1 MLQSCFQR
9 AYLGFVAF
17 LTLFLLFFLCP
28 VLSLLKKFQ
37 RSISRGTCL
46 FCLSLSAMK
55 NALTKKEK
63 KAKRNPTKPST
74 KEATKKRNQIIS
86 RKGREIIVQ
95 PRVLAAKMCENESW
109 RKGSERVRANILSA
123 RTFSAAR
130 ETFAQKHTEKVSDTH
145 ILFGRVSK
153 LLHVTAMI
161 YTLWYLGFKLPEL
174 KFLK

>member
-63 KAKRNPTKPST
+63 KQRGTQKSHRQ
-74 KEATKKRNQIIS
+74 KKLQKKHNQIIS

-109 RKGSERVRANILSA
+109 RKGSERVRSEHSFRPNIFGSQ
-123 RTFSAAR
+123 RNVCTETYGKGFRHSYTFWRS
-130 ETFAQKHTEKVSDTH
+130 
-145 ILFGRVSK
+145 I
-153 LLHVTAMI
+153 
-161 YTLWYLGFKLPEL
+161 
-174 KFLK
+174 

>member
-1 MLQSCFQR
+1 MALLQSYFQR

-63 KAKRNPTKPST
+63 KQRGTQQSHRQ
-74 KEATKKRNQIIS
+74 KKLQKKHNQIIS

-130 ETFAQKHTEKVSDTH
+130 ETFAQLTYGKGFRHS
-145 ILFGRVSK
+145 
-153 LLHVTAMI
+153 
-161 YTLWYLGFKLPEL
+161 YTFWRSI
-174 KFLK
+174 

>member
-17 LTLFLLFFLCP
+17 LTLFLLFFRCP

-37 RSISRGTCL
+37 RSISQGPCL

-63 KAKRNPTKPST
+63 KQRGTQQSDRQ
-74 KEATKKRNQIIS
+74 KKLKKHDQIIS

-109 RKGSERVRANILSA
+109 PKRVRKSPSEHSFRPNIFGGQRNDCTETYEKGFRHSC
-123 RTFSAAR
+123 TFWR
-130 ETFAQKHTEKVSDTH
+130 R
-145 ILFGRVSK
+145 I
-153 LLHVTAMI
+153 
-161 YTLWYLGFKLPEL
+161 
-174 KFLK
+174 